1 MDTIGIIRE
10 VENDPGLKAALRAA
24 LLGDEMLELP
34 SIVGKLAVRVEELTA
49 RVDQL
54 AVRVEEL
61 AAAQQR
67 TEARVEELAAAQQ
80 RTEATL
86 HKFMDTA
93 NRRFD
98 RLQGQV
104 GNLQGQVG
112 NLEGQV
118 GNLQGQVGNL
128 ENQVGDLQGS
138 EYERRAE
145 TNLQAIL
152 SRTGPGFRRVVKS
165 DKESLIELFDAAVED
180 GRITEDNCRDA
191 LVANMIVEAERRD
204 THERVYVVAEASITV
219 DAHDVERAAKRA
231 HAISMATGV
240 PAIPVVIGRTIPKE
254 LPLGS
259 VLAVFY
265 ATRHAA

>member
-1 MDTIGIIRE
+1 ME
-10 VENDPGLKAALRAA
+10 
-24 LLGDEMLELP
+24 
-34 SIVGKLAVRVEELTA
+34 
-49 RVDQL
+49 
-54 AVRVEEL
+54 
-61 AAAQQR
+61 
-67 TEARVEELAAAQQ
+67 
-80 RTEATL
+80 
-86 HKFMDTA
+86 TA

-98 RLQGQV
+98 R
-104 GNLQGQVG
+104 
-112 NLEGQV
+112 LEGQV

-128 ENQVGDLQGS
+128 QGS

-145 TNLQAIL
+145 ISLPVIL

-180 GRITEDNCRDA
+180 GRITEDESRDA

-240 PAIPVVIGRTIPKE
+240 PAIPVVIGRTIPEE

-259 VLAVFY
+259 VLAAFY